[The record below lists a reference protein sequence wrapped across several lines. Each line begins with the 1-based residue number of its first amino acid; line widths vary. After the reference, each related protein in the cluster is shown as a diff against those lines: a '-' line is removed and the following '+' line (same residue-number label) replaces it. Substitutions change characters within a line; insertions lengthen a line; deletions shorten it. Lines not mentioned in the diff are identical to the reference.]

1 MTIVRA
7 KEKGNLVVISGPSGA
22 GKGTV
27 INRLLEM
34 NKNLYLSISET
45 SRSIRGQEKNG
56 VEYYFV
62 TKEEFR
68 KRIQDN
74 IYLEY
79 AIYNSNYYGTPKDR
93 INEMLNKG
101 IDVIL
106 EIEIQGAVKVKELI
120 PDALFIFIMPT
131 SLKELK
137 KRIIGRKTET
147 QEKVV
152 ERFKRAYQEINEAS
166 KYNYVVVNDEVEKAA
181 MKVNSIIHAEKCRV
195 DRIEE
200 IYLNNLEE
208 EIHELLIDKDFNN
221 LEREI
226 GWKRIF

>member
-1 MTIVRA
+1 MTIVKT
-7 KEKGNLVVISGPSGA
+7 KEKGSLIVISGPSGA
-22 GKGTV
+22 GKGSV
-27 INRLLEM
+27 INKLLEI
-34 NKNLYLSISET
+34 NDNLYLSISET
-45 SRSIRGQEKNG
+45 SRKIRGQEQNG

-62 TKEEFR
+62 TKDEFQ

-74 IYLEY
+74 VYLEY
-79 AIYNSNYYGTPKDR
+79 AIYNGNYYGTPKDK
-93 INEMLNKG
+93 INDMLNKG
-101 IDVIL
+101 KDVIL
-106 EIEIQGAVKVKELI
+106 EIEIQGAVKVKELV

-137 KRIIGRKTET
+137 RRIVGRKTET

-152 ERFKRAYQEINEAS
+152 ERFKRAYQEINEAT
-166 KYNYVVVNDEVEKAA
+166 KYNYVVVNDEIDKAA

-195 DRIEE
+195 DRIED

-208 EIHELLIDKDFNN
+208 EIHELLMDKDFNN

-226 GWKRIF
+226 

>member
-27 INRLLEM
+27 INKLLEM
-34 NKNLYLSISET
+34 NRNLYLSISET
-45 SRSIRGQEKNG
+45 SRSIRGQEQNG

-62 TKEEFR
+62 SQEEFR

-74 IYLEY
+74 VYLEY
-79 AIYNSNYYGTPKDR
+79 AIYNGNYYGTPKDR

-101 IDVIL
+101 IDVLL

-131 SLKELK
+131 SLQELK
-137 KRIIGRKTET
+137 RRIIGRKTET

-152 ERFKRAYQEINEAS
+152 KRFKRAYQEINEAS

-226 GWKRIF
+226 G

>member
-1 MTIVRA
+1 MAIIKT
-7 KEKGNLVVISGPSGA
+7 KEKGSLIVISGPSGA

-27 INRLLEM
+27 IKRVMEM
-34 NKNLYLSISET
+34 NDNLYLSISET
-45 SRSIRGQEKNG
+45 SRKIRGQEQNG

-62 TKEEFR
+62 TKDEFQ

-74 IYLEY
+74 VYLEY
-79 AIYNSNYYGTPKDR
+79 AIYNGNYYGTPKDK
-93 INEMLNKG
+93 INDMLNEGK
-101 IDVIL
+101 DVIL
-106 EIEIQGAVKVKELI
+106 EIEIQGAVKIKELV
-120 PDALFIFIMPT
+120 PEALFIFIMPT

-137 KRIIGRKTET
+137 RRIIGRKTET

-226 GWKRIF
+226 

>member
-27 INRLLEM
+27 INKLLEM

-45 SRSIRGQEKNG
+45 SRRIRGQEQNG

-62 TKEEFR
+62 SQEEFR

-74 IYLEY
+74 VYLEY
-79 AIYNSNYYGTPKDR
+79 AIYNGNYYGTPKDR

-101 IDVIL
+101 IDVLL

-131 SLKELK
+131 SLQELK
-137 KRIIGRKTET
+137 RRIIGRKTET

-226 GWKRIF
+226 G

>member
-27 INRLLEM
+27 INKLLEM

-45 SRSIRGQEKNG
+45 SRSIRGQEQNG

-62 TKEEFR
+62 TKDEFQ

-74 IYLEY
+74 VYLEY
-79 AIYNSNYYGTPKDR
+79 AIYNGNYYGTPKDR

-226 GWKRIF
+226 G

>member
-27 INRLLEM
+27 INKLLEM
-34 NKNLYLSISET
+34 NRNLYLSISET
-45 SRSIRGQEKNG
+45 SRSIRGQEQNG

-62 TKEEFR
+62 SQEEFR

-74 IYLEY
+74 VYLEY
-79 AIYNSNYYGTPKDR
+79 AIYNGNYYGTPKDR

-101 IDVIL
+101 IDVLL

-131 SLKELK
+131 SLQELK
-137 KRIIGRKTET
+137 RRIIGRKTET

-226 GWKRIF
+226 G

>member
-1 MTIVRA
+1 MTIVKA

-27 INRLLEM
+27 IKRLMEM
-34 NKNLYLSISET
+34 NDNLYLSISET
-45 SRSIRGQEKNG
+45 SRKIRGQEQNG

-62 TKEEFR
+62 TTEEFR
-68 KRIQDN
+68 KRIQDD

-79 AIYNSNYYGTPKDR
+79 AIYNGNYYGTPKDR

-181 MKVNSIIHAEKCRV
+181 TKVNSIIHAEKCRV

-226 GWKRIF
+226 G

>member
-1 MTIVRA
+1 MTIVKA
-7 KEKGNLVVISGPSGA
+7 KEKGNLIVISGPSGA
-22 GKGTV
+22 GKGSV
-27 INRLLEM
+27 INKLMEI
-34 NKNLYLSISET
+34 NNNLYLSISET
-45 SRSIRGQEKNG
+45 SRKIRGQEQNG

-62 TKEEFR
+62 TKDEFR

-79 AIYNSNYYGTPKDR
+79 AIYNGNYYGTPKDR

-106 EIEIQGAVKVKELI
+106 EIEIQGAVKVKELV
-120 PDALFIFIMPT
+120 PEALFIFIMPT

-137 KRIIGRKTET
+137 RRIVGRKTET

-166 KYNYVVVNDEVEKAA
+166 KYNYVVVNDEIEKAA
-181 MKVNSIIHAEKCRV
+181 MKVNSIIQAERCRV

-208 EIHELLIDKDFNN
+208 EIHELLMDKDFNN

-226 GWKRIF
+226 S

>member
-226 GWKRIF
+226 G

>member
-1 MTIVRA
+1 MAIVKT

-22 GKGTV
+22 GKGSV
-27 INRLLEM
+27 INRLMEI
-34 NKNLYLSISET
+34 NSNLYLSISET
-45 SRSIRGQEKNG
+45 SRHIRGEEQNG

-62 TKEEFR
+62 TKEEFQ

-79 AIYNSNYYGTPKDR
+79 AIYNGNYYGTPKDR

-137 KRIIGRKTET
+137 RRIVGRKTET

-166 KYNYVVVNDEVEKAA
+166 KYNYVVVNDEIEKAA
-181 MKVNSIIHAEKCRV
+181 MKVNSIIHAERCRV

-208 EIHELLIDKDFNN
+208 EIHELLMDKDFNN

-226 GWKRIF
+226 G

>member
-27 INRLLEM
+27 INKLLEM
-34 NKNLYLSISET
+34 NENLYLSISET
-45 SRSIRGQEKNG
+45 SRSIRGQEQDG

-74 IYLEY
+74 KYLEY

-226 GWKRIF
+226 G

>member
-27 INRLLEM
+27 INKLLEM
-34 NKNLYLSISET
+34 NENLYLSISET
-45 SRSIRGQEKNG
+45 SRSIRGQEQDG

-74 IYLEY
+74 KYLEY

-226 GWKRIF
+226 GWKRMF

>member
-1 MTIVRA
+1 MAIVKA
-7 KEKGNLVVISGPSGA
+7 KEKGNLIVISGPSGA

-34 NKNLYLSISET
+34 NDNLYLSISET
-45 SRSIRGQEKNG
+45 SRNKRGQEQNG
-56 VEYYFV
+56 IEYYFIN
-62 TKEEFR
+62 KEEFR

-79 AIYNSNYYGTPKDR
+79 AIYNGNYYGTPKDR
-93 INEMLNKG
+93 IDEMLNQG

-106 EIEIQGAVKVKELI
+106 EIEIQGAIKVKELI
-120 PDALFIFIMPT
+120 PEALFIFIMPT
-131 SLKELK
+131 SLQELK

-152 ERFKRAYQEINEAS
+152 ERFKRAYQEINEVP

-226 GWKRIF
+226 

>member
-1 MTIVRA
+1 
-7 KEKGNLVVISGPSGA
+7 
-22 GKGTV
+22 
-27 INRLLEM
+27 
-34 NKNLYLSISET
+34 
-45 SRSIRGQEKNG
+45 
-56 VEYYFV
+56 
-62 TKEEFR
+62 
-68 KRIQDN
+68 
-74 IYLEY
+74 
-79 AIYNSNYYGTPKDR
+79 
-93 INEMLNKG
+93 
-101 IDVIL
+101 
-106 EIEIQGAVKVKELI
+106 
-120 PDALFIFIMPT
+120 MPT
-131 SLKELK
+131 SLQELK
-137 KRIIGRKTET
+137 RRIIGRKTET

-226 GWKRIF
+226 G

>member
-27 INRLLEM
+27 INKLLEM

-45 SRSIRGQEKNG
+45 SRSIRGQEQNG

-74 IYLEY
+74 KYLEY
-79 AIYNSNYYGTPKDR
+79 AIYNGNYYGTPKDR

>member
-1 MTIVRA
+1 MTIVKS

-27 INRLLEM
+27 IKKVMEM
-34 NKNLYLSISET
+34 NSNIYLSISET
-45 SRSIRGQEKNG
+45 SRKIRGEEQNG

-62 TKEEFR
+62 TKEEFQQ
-68 KRIQDN
+68 RIKDD

-79 AIYNSNYYGTPKDR
+79 AIYNGNYYGTPKDK
-93 INEMLNKG
+93 INDLLNKG

-137 KRIIGRKTET
+137 RRIVGRKTET

-152 ERFKRAYQEINEAS
+152 ERFKRAYQEINEVS
-166 KYNYVVVNDEVEKAA
+166 KYNYVVVNDEIEKAA

-195 DRIEE
+195 NRIED

-226 GWKRIF
+226 

>member
-27 INRLLEM
+27 INKLLEM
-34 NKNLYLSISET
+34 NENLYLSISET
-45 SRSIRGQEKNG
+45 SRSIRGQEQDG

-74 IYLEY
+74 KYLEY

-152 ERFKRAYQEINEAS
+152 ERFKRAYQEINEVS

-226 GWKRIF
+226 G